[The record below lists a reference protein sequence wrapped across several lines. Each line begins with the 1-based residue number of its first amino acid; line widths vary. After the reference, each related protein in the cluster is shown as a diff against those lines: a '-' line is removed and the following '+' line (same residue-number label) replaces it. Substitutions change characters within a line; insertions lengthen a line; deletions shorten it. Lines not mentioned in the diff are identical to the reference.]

1 MKYREAVLL
10 YVYGDAS
17 HKEELYILLA
27 LQQNIAKGK

>member
-1 MKYREAVLL
+1 MKYRETV
-10 YVYGDAS
+10 YCVYGDAN